1 MKPSI
6 SAATKW
12 GEMFP
17 GLDMGH
23 EYNAASEASSA
34 DEAQIR
40 RQCPYWGN
48 RTFAERG
55 TYWRVSPA
63 RAVFVVTPDQFVVDV
78 FPLEVSP

>member
-1 MKPSI
+1 MKPSV

-17 GLDMGH
+17 GLDLTV
-23 EYNAASEASSA
+23 EFLSA
-34 DEAQIR
+34 NRPGRRDRAQIR
-40 RQCPYWGN
+40 RQCPYWGH

-55 TYWRVSPA
+55 TYWLVSPA

-78 FPLEVSP
+78 FPLEVAP